1 MAQQT
6 TPTTTLQGE
15 PPRQQAQ
22 LVRHDPPLG
31 YWVRAGFGI
40 GIGLVAGYLVLALIT
55 LIAVA
60 LLGVGLP
67 ALF

>member
-6 TPTTTLQGE
+6 TPTTSPHWESGTQ
-15 PPRQQAQ
+15 RAQ
-22 LVRHDPPLG
+22 LVRHDPPFG